1 MGQNNINFFGW
12 ILIVFIIIIMLRIYW
27 ESDAFNLKCV
37 ISDVDGNKYCVR
49 ERLKLQLVADLL
61 AKTTQKLKKLVN
73 HMGRKYPNRAN
84 VKRLVEKFNPKRVYE
99 TLPTSEYTAYS
110 ENKGEKIAFCVTKQK
125 EGNEDLIDENTL
137 MFVGI
142 HELAH
147 VASKKIGHGDEF
159 WKNFKFLLID
169 AKEIGVYEPQDYK
182 KKNVSYCG
190 MQITDNPYFDIK

>member
-1 MGQNNINFFGW
+1 MGNNINFFGW
-12 ILIVFIIIIMLRIYW
+12 ILIIFIIIIMLRIYW
-27 ESDAFNLKCV
+27 ESDAFNLKCI

-49 ERLKLQLVADLL
+49 ERLKIKLVADLL

-73 HMGRKYPNRAN
+73 HMGKKYPDRAN

-110 ENKGEKIAFCVTKQK
+110 ENKGEKIAFCVTKKK
-125 EGNEDLIDENTL
+125 EGNDNLIDENTL
-137 MFVGI
+137 MFVAI

-169 AKEIGVYEPQDYK
+169 AKEIGIYEPEDYK

-190 MQITDNPYFDIK
+190 MQITDNPYFDLK

>member
-1 MGQNNINFFGW
+1 
-12 ILIVFIIIIMLRIYW
+12 MLRIYW

-190 MQITDNPYFDIK
+190 MQITDNPYFDLK

>member
-1 MGQNNINFFGW
+1 
-12 ILIVFIIIIMLRIYW
+12 MLRIYW

-37 ISDVDGNKYCVR
+37 ISDVDGNRYCVR

-73 HMGRKYPNRAN
+73 HMGRKYPDRAN

-147 VASKKIGHGDEF
+147 VASEKIGHGDEF

-169 AKEIGVYEPQDYK
+169 AAEIGIYKPQDYK

-190 MQITDNPYFDIK
+190 MQITDNPYFDLK

>member
-1 MGQNNINFFGW
+1 
-12 ILIVFIIIIMLRIYW
+12 MLRIYW
-27 ESDAFNLKCV
+27 ESDAFNLKCI

-49 ERLKLQLVADLL
+49 ERLKIQLVADLL

-73 HMGRKYPNRAN
+73 HMGKKYPDRAN

-110 ENKGEKIAFCVTKQK
+110 ENKGEKIAFCVTKKK
-125 EGNEDLIDENTL
+125 EGNDDLIDENTL
-137 MFVGI
+137 MFVAI

-169 AKEIGVYEPQDYK
+169 AKEIGIYEPKDYK
-182 KKNVSYCG
+182 DKNVSYCG
-190 MQITDNPYFDIK
+190 MQITDNPYFDLK

>member
-1 MGQNNINFFGW
+1 MGNNINFFGW
-12 ILIVFIIIIMLRIYW
+12 ILIIFIIIIMLRIYW
-27 ESDAFNLKCV
+27 ESDAFNLKCI

-49 ERLKLQLVADLL
+49 ERLKIQLVADLL

-73 HMGRKYPNRAN
+73 HMGKKYPDRAN

-110 ENKGEKIAFCVTKQK
+110 ENKGEKIAFCVTKKK
-125 EGNEDLIDENTL
+125 EGNDDLIDENTL
-137 MFVGI
+137 MFVAI

-169 AKEIGVYEPQDYK
+169 AKEIGIYEPKDYK
-182 KKNVSYCG
+182 DKNVSYCG
-190 MQITDNPYFDIK
+190 MQITDNPYFDLK

>member
-12 ILIVFIIIIMLRIYW
+12 VLIVFIIIIMLRIYW

-37 ISDVDGNKYCVR
+37 VSDVDGNKYCVR
-49 ERLKLQLVADLL
+49 ERLKLQMVADLL
-61 AKTTQKLKKLVN
+61 ARTTQKLKKLVT
-73 HMGRKYPNRAN
+73 HMGKKYPDRAN

-169 AKEIGVYEPQDYK
+169 AKEIGIYEPKDYK

-190 MQITDNPYFDIK
+190 MQITDNPYFDLK